1 MTLRS
6 GDIIQNNNK
15 RYNTII
21 KTTTAA
27 TTINNINSNYKTY
40 SNNYILQ
47 SQLNAGA
54 VSFISQTYNPYNCNI
69 TSFVLQASHPRYKN
83 IPQTHPQ
90 VPQMQQQQVQQ
101 MQQQLLQMQQQQVL
115 LMQPQQVP
123 QMQPQYMTM
132 TMTMNMIY

>member
-1 MTLRS
+1 MTLRR

-27 TTINNINSNYKTY
+27 TTINSNYKTY
-40 SNNYILQ
+40 SNNYTLQ

-83 IPQTHPQ
+83 IS
-90 VPQMQQQQVQQ
+90 
-101 MQQQLLQMQQQQVL
+101 L
-115 LMQPQQVP
+115 
-123 QMQPQYMTM
+123 
-132 TMTMNMIY
+132 